1 MPGQSVMN
9 SPRFQSKCI
18 VIVNCDLF
26 FHYCNAKEISLYY
39 IVVMQNFLQNMNLFV
54 IAHLYWW
61 DDVFKVNEWCL
72 IDCFHCK
79 CRVSTQVMVLHFPLK
94 KFSSCS
100 RLLKAL
106 STIFF
111 LQFKTVTLIWTLSPM
126 VILSFLSL
134 MLLLIFAVYFLCKN
148 CKLPIPPTPRKVT
161 PHMFRPFGRPVYWFD
176 HPNSGDQKILFKFS
190 FFSCIS
196 T

>member
-39 IVVMQNFLQNMNLFV
+39 IVVMQNVLQNMNLFV

-72 IDCFHCK
+72 IDCFRCK

-111 LQFKTVTLIWTLSPM
+111 AIQNSYINLNFVPDGDTVLLVSDAASNIC
-126 VILSFLSL
+126 SL
-134 MLLLIFAVYFLCKN
+134 
-148 CKLPIPPTPRKVT
+148 
-161 PHMFRPFGRPVYWFD
+161 
-176 HPNSGDQKILFKFS
+176 FS
-190 FFSCIS
+190 M
-196 T
+196 

>member
-1 MPGQSVMN
+1 MN

-39 IVVMQNFLQNMNLFV
+39 IVVMQNVLQNMNLFV
-54 IAHLYWW
+54 TAHLYWW